1 MQNGIAMRIVYR
13 NYRRINYILPLAKT
27 GIADIFDLCIY
38 NLLPDEKADAPLG
51 SIAKSA

>member
-1 MQNGIAMRIVYR
+1 MQNGIDVRIVYR
-13 NYRRINYILPLAKT
+13 NYRRNNYILPLAKT

-38 NLLPDEKADAPLG
+38 NLLPDEKTYASLN